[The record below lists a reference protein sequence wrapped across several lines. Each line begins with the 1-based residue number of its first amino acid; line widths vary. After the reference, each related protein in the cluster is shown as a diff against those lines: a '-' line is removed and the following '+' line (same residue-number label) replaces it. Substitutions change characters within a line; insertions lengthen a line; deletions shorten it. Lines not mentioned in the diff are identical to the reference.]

1 MRLKQ
6 AERRE
11 RERAEEVEREKQ
23 RRKHGQELLH
33 IKQKLQDDELKKMA
47 DLRSREKMEDKM
59 AKYVS
64 RHRVTDVRGGG
75 RGQAGLPDLIR
86 GYSSGLGEKLVREG
100 GVCCMVQRF

>member
-1 MRLKQ
+1 MSYLWFLLYMLSCVCVRACRLEDLMRLKQ

-59 AKYVS
+59 AKYVFS
-64 RHRVTDVRGGG
+64 YRVTDVMWLSL
-75 RGQAGLPDLIR
+75 A
-86 GYSSGLGEKLVREG
+86 
-100 GVCCMVQRF
+100 